1 MRGIKAS
8 NNHQDMIR
16 HLTHP
21 VSGRPIFDSMRSLV
35 CFAAVLGY
43 EYSKKN
49 VLAGEQFEAVDG
61 RIFENNDQAIDLLYL
76 IALAHEKDA
85 DILRVENE
93 EKMVAI
99 FEEFAQGGF
108 EILSG
113 WLREKPE
120 DTVGDRAI
128 ISAFGK
134 YGFLSTGDDSDVKL
148 SEISF

>member
-1 MRGIKAS
+1 MRGIKA
-8 NNHQDMIR
+8 NNTHEEMIR

-21 VSGRPIFDSMRSLV
+21 VSGKPVFDSMRSLI
-35 CFAAVLGY
+35 CFAAVLGF
-43 EYSKKN
+43 EYGKKAP
-49 VLAGEQFEAVDG
+49 LGRQQFEAVDG
-61 RIFENNDQAIDLLYL
+61 RIFEKSDQAIDLLYL

-93 EKMVAI
+93 EQMVAI
-99 FEEFAQGGF
+99 FEQFAQGGL
-108 EILSG
+108 EILAG

-134 YGFLSTGDDSDVKL
+134 YGFLTAGDDSEVTL
-148 SEISF
+148 AQISF